1 MVLKIGLGMNKNQGT
16 YVNLE
21 NTSFWECFQRTSDI
35 GMWLQAFFILV
46 HCSENSNFKEDLND
60 QKTACSM
67 LFHFSRTSEGGNSGG
82 WSIHKEKELSA
93 GKINKCLSQVPFIVK
108 KRYWEEEQS
117 WESELMKRAQCSVK
131 QYRWGEAQ
139 TRKRR
144 HQHQSEAFRR
154 GGLLKNRKHNFSETL
169 NTELSYDLLLGVC
182 PTDLK
187 VEAQTGYS
195 CVHSSIVH
203 RNHDGGET
211 AKAKGAHGGNA
222 CTHNRDF

>member
-1 MVLKIGLGMNKNQGT
+1 ML
-16 YVNLE
+16 
-21 NTSFWECFQRTSDI
+21 
-35 GMWLQAFFILV
+35 
-46 HCSENSNFKEDLND
+46 SENFRYWNVASSIFYSSLLFRKFKFQGGFKWPKNGMLYALPFQQDLRRWQFWKDDLYTKRKN
-60 QKTACSM
+60 
-67 LFHFSRTSEGGNSGG
+67 
-82 WSIHKEKELSA
+82 SA
-93 GKINKCLSQVPFIVK
+93 GKINKCLSQVSFIVK
-108 KRYWEEEQS
+108 KRYWEEEQPR
-117 WESELMKRAQCSVK
+117 ESELMKHAQCSVK
-131 QYRWGEAQ
+131 QCRWGEAQ

-211 AKAKGAHGGNA
+211 AKAKGAHGGSA